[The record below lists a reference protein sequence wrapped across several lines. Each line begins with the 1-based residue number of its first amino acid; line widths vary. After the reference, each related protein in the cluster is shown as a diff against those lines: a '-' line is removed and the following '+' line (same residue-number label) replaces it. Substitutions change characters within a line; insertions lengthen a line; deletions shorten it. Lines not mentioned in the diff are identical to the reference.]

1 MIKNKKLLFLS
12 AVISVAPIMIVA
24 SCSNNTPTENPKDPI
39 DPVQPPFQ
47 PVEPPRPPLNP
58 PAPKPIDPS
67 KIDDSIK
74 AMANVKLLLAQET
87 YSRIKSLLPDEKLL
101 NDQRLFPYLEP
112 KRNFN
117 FQTTYNFVEKDID
130 NAEMKI
136 EIVLKRGKQE
146 VKEIITIDGFLEKY
160 MYHDDFTNPEKVLNL
175 PPTYSNGV
183 FKLQPLQG
191 SWRPEPGEPGG
202 PGGHFPFP
210 FPQNSDSFRILQES
224 RKSLLKNPNDPSMDL
239 IWIMPDR
246 GYEENPIRW
255 KNNFGLET
263 NVGRINFRLVKKEN
277 PKIRSRVLVGEVEL
291 RYENN
296 NSSDQKNAAWYAF
309 NTFYTPVNSNASN
322 IKASEINSQEKLLS
336 VLNLKTNSKDIP
348 EAVKS
353 FYSKIDLGGFF
364 YKPEL
369 ANDQE
374 GSLIVPLKILENGN
388 WGEKLFIKLY
398 GFKIDPDA

>member
-47 PVEPPRPPLNP
+47 PVEPPKPPLNP

-87 YSRIKSLLPDEKLL
+87 YSRVKSLRPDENILSSL
-101 NDQRLFPYLEP
+101 PRLEP
-112 KRNFN
+112 KKNFN
-117 FQTTYNFVEKDID
+117 FETNYKFIEKDID
-130 NAEMKI
+130 KGEMKI
-136 EIVLKRGKQE
+136 EIILKRGKQE
-146 VKEIITIDGFLEKY
+146 VKEIITIDGFLTPEIISNESN
-160 MYHDDFTNPEKVLNL
+160 DNFINPEKALNL
-175 PPTYSNGV
+175 LLRDKNGV
-183 FKLQPLQG
+183 FKLQPNG
-191 SWRPEPGEPGG
+191 NWYPENGYW
-202 PGGHFPFP
+202 PFP
-210 FPQNSDSFRILQES
+210 FPQNSFSMQILQQS
-224 RKSLLKNPNDPSMDL
+224 KRSLLGNPNDNDPFEELVWL
-239 IWIMPDR
+239 IPEK

-255 KNNFGLET
+255 KNNFGLQT

-277 PKIRSRVLVGEVEL
+277 PKIRSRILVGQVGLE
-291 RYENN
+291 YENDKEN
-296 NSSDQKNAAWYAF
+296 EKNAAWYTF
-309 NTFYTPVNSNASN
+309 NTIYTPINDKASN
-322 IKASEINSQEKLLS
+322 FKASQINSQEKLLN
-336 VLNLKTNSKDIP
+336 VLDLKGDNEDIP
-348 EAVKS
+348 GIVNKF

-364 YKPEL
+364 YRPEL

-374 GSLIVPLKILENGN
+374 GSLIVPLKEGLNGMRS
-388 WGEKLFIKLY
+388 IKLY

>member
-1 MIKNKKLLFLS
+1 
-12 AVISVAPIMIVA
+12 
-24 SCSNNTPTENPKDPI
+24 
-39 DPVQPPFQ
+39 
-47 PVEPPRPPLNP
+47 
-58 PAPKPIDPS
+58 
-67 KIDDSIK
+67 
-74 AMANVKLLLAQET
+74 
-87 YSRIKSLLPDEKLL
+87 
-101 NDQRLFPYLEP
+101 
-112 KRNFN
+112 
-117 FQTTYNFVEKDID
+117 
-130 NAEMKI
+130 
-136 EIVLKRGKQE
+136 
-146 VKEIITIDGFLEKY
+146 
-160 MYHDDFTNPEKVLNL
+160 
-175 PPTYSNGV
+175 
-183 FKLQPLQG
+183 
-191 SWRPEPGEPGG
+191 
-202 PGGHFPFP
+202 
-210 FPQNSDSFRILQES
+210 
-224 RKSLLKNPNDPSMDL
+224 
-239 IWIMPDR
+239 MPDR

-296 NSSDQKNAAWYAF
+296 NSSDQKHAAWYAF

-322 IKASEINSQEKLLS
+322 IKDSEINSQEKLLS

>member
-39 DPVQPPFQ
+39 NPVEPPFQ

-87 YSRIKSLLPDEKLL
+87 YSRVKSLRPDENILSSL
-101 NDQRLFPYLEP
+101 PRLEP
-112 KRNFN
+112 KKNFN
-117 FQTTYNFVEKDID
+117 FETNYKFIEKDMD
-130 NAEMKI
+130 KGEMKI
-136 EIVLKRGKQE
+136 EIILKRGKQE
-146 VKEIITIDGFLEKY
+146 VKEIITIDGFLTPEIISNESN
-160 MYHDDFTNPEKVLNL
+160 DNFINPEKALNL
-175 PPTYSNGV
+175 SLRDKNGV
-183 FKLQPLQG
+183 FKLQPNG
-191 SWRPEPGEPGG
+191 NWYPENGYW
-202 PGGHFPFP
+202 PFP
-210 FPQNSDSFRILQES
+210 FPQNSFSMQILQQS
-224 RKSLLKNPNDPSMDL
+224 KRSLLGNPNDNDPFEELVWL
-239 IWIMPDR
+239 IPEK

-255 KNNFGLET
+255 KNNFGLQT

-277 PKIRSRVLVGEVEL
+277 PKIRSRILVGQVGLE
-291 RYENN
+291 YENDKEN
-296 NSSDQKNAAWYAF
+296 EKNAAWYTF
-309 NTFYTPVNSNASN
+309 NTIYTPINDKASN
-322 IKASEINSQEKLLS
+322 FKASQINSQEKLLN
-336 VLNLKTNSKDIP
+336 VLDLKGDNEDIP
-348 EAVKS
+348 GIVNKF

-364 YKPEL
+364 YRPEL

-374 GSLIVPLKILENGN
+374 GSLIVPLKEGLNGMR
-388 WGEKLFIKLY
+388 FIKLY

>member
-39 DPVQPPFQ
+39 DPVEPPFQ
-47 PVEPPRPPLNP
+47 PVEPPRPPFNP
-58 PAPKPIDPS
+58 PTPKPIDPS

-87 YSRIKSLLPDEKLL
+87 YSRVKSLSPDENILSSL
-101 NDQRLFPYLEP
+101 PRLEP
-112 KRNFN
+112 KKNFN
-117 FQTTYNFVEKDID
+117 FETNYKFIEKDMD
-130 NAEMKI
+130 KGEMKI
-136 EIVLKRGKQE
+136 EIILKRGKQE
-146 VKEIITIDGFLEKY
+146 VKEIITIDGFLTPEVINNENN
-160 MYHDDFTNPEKVLNL
+160 DNFINPAKVLDL
-175 PPTYSNGV
+175 SLRDENGI
-183 FKLQPLQG
+183 FKLQEQG
-191 SWRPEPGEPGG
+191 GWEPGPGEPGG

-210 FPQNSDSFRILQES
+210 FPQIPQNSNTFRILQRS
-224 RKSLLKNPNDPSMDL
+224 KGSLLKNPNDASAELFWL
-239 IWIMPDR
+239 IPEK

-255 KNNFGLET
+255 KNNFGLGT

-277 PKIRSRVLVGEVEL
+277 PKIRSRILIGQVGLE
-291 RYENN
+291 YENDKEN
-296 NSSDQKNAAWYAF
+296 EKNAAWYTF
-309 NTFYTPVNSNASN
+309 NTIYTPINDKASN
-322 IKASEINSQEKLLS
+322 FKASEINSQEKLLN
-336 VLNLKTNSKDIP
+336 VLDLKGDNKDIP
-348 EAVKS
+348 GIVNKF

-374 GSLIVPLKILENGN
+374 GSLIVPLKEGLNGMR
-388 WGEKLFIKLY
+388 FIKLY